1 MTETTAPGGAPR
13 TAALEAD
20 GMDRGVGFLGLLWA
34 SEGSIICSGWLF
46 GALTAASIAGPSAI
60 IAWVVA
66 SLIVIV
72 LALVHA
78 ELGGR
83 RTRAESIAS
92 QIRSIGLPWR
102 EAEKACDS
110 ERSGRFGAGCP
121 TCGRGIWR
129 GARARREA

>member
-1 MTETTAPGGAPR
+1 MSNVEAPGR
-13 TAALEAD
+13 TPEAALDNE
-20 GMDRGVGFLGLLWA
+20 GMERGVGFLGLLWA
-34 SEGSIICSGWLF
+34 SEGSLIGSGWLF

-72 LALVHA
+72 LALVQA

-92 QIRSIGLPWR
+92 QTRSIGLPWR
-102 EAEKACDS
+102 EAETACDS

-129 GARARREA
+129 GVRARREA

>member
-1 MTETTAPGGAPR
+1 MAETVAEPR
-13 TAALEAD
+13 NTGDVQLNAD
-20 GMDRGVGFLGLLWA
+20 GLERKVGFLGLLWA
-34 SEGSIICSGWLF
+34 SEGSIIGSGWLF

-60 IAWVVA
+60 IAWGIA

-92 QIRSIGLPWR
+92 QTRSIGLPWR
-102 EAEKACDS
+102 EAETACDS

-129 GARARREA
+129 GVRARREA